1 MKKTILST
9 VAACAAVMTFA
20 YENSAGAES
29 GTLVVY
35 FSATGTT
42 KKAAEK
48 IAAFT
53 GGNVYGIRPVERYTS
68 HDLDWTDRNSRST
81 VEMNDEKSR
90 PEIVSDV
97 VDMSS
102 CDTVYLGYPI
112 WWNLAPRVVNTFIES
127 HDLKGKTAIPFATSG
142 GSGIENSVKDLRR
155 LYPDINWGEGRLLN
169 GMSDSEIKKWL
180 GL

>member
-1 MKKTILST
+1 M
-9 VAACAAVMTFA
+9 V
-20 YENSAGAES
+20 
-29 GTLVVY
+29 
-35 FSATGTT
+35 
-42 KKAAEK
+42 
-48 IAAFT
+48 
-53 GGNVYGIRPVERYTS
+53 
-68 HDLDWTDRNSRST
+68 DRNSRST

-127 HDLKGKTAIPFATSG
+127 HDLKGKTVIPFATSG
-142 GSGIENSVKDLRR
+142 GSGIENSVKELRR

-169 GMSDSEIKKWL
+169 GMNDSEIKKWL